1 MGMTNRGN
9 TMHVIRIA
17 APALIAACLATGCA
31 SQITT
36 SNSVITT
43 VCEAQPADM
52 MGMLREVVGG
62 MKNYR
67 FTLESPTTARVKYNP
82 SNPIMGSAT
91 VQVRALQATGMDK
104 AGQRVT
110 GVELTYTDVTP
121 FLSQDTAFGGG
132 DIIGQLKS
140 AVAEYAEFEGKP
152 CTTVKRY

>member
-1 MGMTNRGN
+1 MTNKGN

-17 APALIAACLATGCA
+17 APAFIATLLATGCA

-52 MGMLREVVGG
+52 MGMLREVVRG
-62 MKNYR
+62 MKNYT
-67 FTLESPTTARVKYNP
+67 FTAESPTVARVKYNP
-82 SNPIMGSAT
+82 SNPLMGSAT
-91 VQVRALQATGMDK
+91 VQVRALQATGMNK

-121 FLSQDTAFGGG
+121 LMSQDISFGGG
-132 DIIGQLKS
+132 DIIGPLKS
-140 AVAEYAEFEGKP
+140 AVAEYAEFEGKA

>member
-1 MGMTNRGN
+1 
-9 TMHVIRIA
+9 MHVIRTIA
-17 APALIAACLATGCA
+17 LTLGAACLAGCA

-36 SNSVITT
+36 ANSVITT
-43 VCEAQPADM
+43 ICQAQPTDM

-67 FTLESPTTARVKYNP
+67 FTAESPTTARVKYNP
-82 SNPIMGSAT
+82 SNPLMGSAT
-91 VQVRALQATGMDK
+91 VEVRALQAAGMDK

-121 FLSQDTAFGGG
+121 LMSQDTAFGGG

-140 AVAEYAEFEGKP
+140 SVAEYAEFEGKA